1 MRKAFL
7 KIKFAAIA
15 LPLILL
21 LCTGCG
27 DGPGE
32 REYQNALR
40 HLERG
45 NQEQARDL
53 FEKSI
58 NKRPGRGINA
68 YAYHH
73 LGVLAWQMGEIE
85 SATTYFESSR
95 RLNPQLFEPVYS
107 LAVLAWE
114 NHDLIR
120 ARSLFGSAAQLRPT
134 DPRPMEY
141 LAQTYPRD
149 TGFAERRRMLMEALA
164 RAPQSPRILTSLAA
178 LELQHPQ
185 PNRERGMDWLMQAL
199 ESNPAYA
206 PALFNLGMIFFQEPD
221 RHEDALEYFRQYIAV
236 ADSEAARQRAAPFM
250 AQLRGEE
257 PPTAVAVVTPTVEP
271 EPPPAVTPPPP
282 RTLAQQ
288 LDEADSIAA
297 TGDLQGAVALCLR
310 IAARAR
316 QQQPALEETALRK
329 AVQVGPQSATAH
341 LALARYLAANA
352 REAEAVAS
360 YRQTTQ
366 RQPDWIHAWVELA
379 ETALLLDQYDEAL
392 NAVQRAV
399 ERDSQ
404 APDARWMLAI
414 VLEETGSQRRAAEEF
429 RAFHQR
435 FPQDPRAGQAL
446 QRADFLQPPAPP
458 QPSPVELAL
467 QSLQRG
473 VALQQQGDRR
483 GAMEHYRQAIA
494 QNPDLESAHYNLGL
508 ILLEQGQAQGAVASF
523 QRSVALAPDKPAA
536 RYNLA
541 LAQYQSARMDESKN
555 QLDRVI
561 TLDPAF
567 APAHLLLG
575 IIYAAEPADTLRA
588 RHHYRQFLNLT
599 PNDPS
604 APAVREWLSQN

>member
-199 ESNPAYA
+199 ESNPTYA
-206 PALFNLGMIFFQEPD
+206 PALFNLGMVFFQEPD
-221 RHEDALEYFRQYIAV
+221 RHEDALEYFRQYLAV
-236 ADSEAARQRAAPFM
+236 ADSDAARQRAEPFM
-250 AQLRGEE
+250 ARLRGEE
-257 PPTAVAVVTPTVEP
+257 LPAPPVVVTTTTP
-271 EPPPAVTPPPP
+271 ETAPPVPPPAP

-288 LDEADSIAA
+288 LEDADQLAA
-297 TGDLQGAVALCLR
+297 EGDIQGAVSLCLR

-316 QQQPALEETALRK
+316 QQQPALEEAAFRK
-329 AVQVGPQSATAH
+329 AVGVGPQFGNAH
-341 LALARYLAANA
+341 LALARYLAANT
-352 REAEAVAS
+352 RESEAIVH
-360 YRQTTQ
+360 YRQVTQ
-366 RQPDWIHAWVELA
+366 LEPGWIHAWVEQA
-379 ETALLLDQYDEAL
+379 ETALLLNEYDEAL
-392 NAVQRAV
+392 DAAQRAV
-399 ERDSQ
+399 ERDGNS
-404 APDARWMLAI
+404 ADARWMLAT
-414 VLEETGSQRRAAEEF
+414 VLEETGSQRRAAEEYRTF
-429 RAFHQR
+429 NQR

-458 QPSPVELAL
+458 APSPVELAL

-473 VALQQQGDRR
+473 VTLQQQGDRR
-483 GAMEHYRQAIA
+483 GAAEQYRQAIA
-494 QNPDLESAHYNLGL
+494 QNPDLEPAHYNLGL
-508 ILLEQGQAQGAVASF
+508 ILLEQGQAQAAVTSF

-541 LAQYQSARMDESKN
+541 LAEYQSGRMDQARN

-575 IIYAAEPADTLRA
+575 IIYAAEPAGTIRA
-588 RHHYRQFLNLT
+588 RHHYRQFLNLS